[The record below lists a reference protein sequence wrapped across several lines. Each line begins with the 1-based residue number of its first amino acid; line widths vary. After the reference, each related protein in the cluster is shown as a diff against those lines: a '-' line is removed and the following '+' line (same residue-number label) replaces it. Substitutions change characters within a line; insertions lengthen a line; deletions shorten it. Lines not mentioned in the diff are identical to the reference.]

1 MKCHVCSAEAVA
13 GAVFCPQC
21 GANLPLAD
29 SSGTKPS
36 PPSSAGPAGA
46 RSPAESNATAANA
59 ALPLGRRRV
68 TDVPEETLWEGG
80 FSPKAMLGT
89 IVFCAIVSV
98 GLVVAS
104 VEFSTYWIVPIGVML
119 VLWLIVLAQFANRRL
134 GVHYKLTN
142 QMFYH
147 QKGVLMRTT
156 DRIEAIDIDDVTW
169 SQGLIERMV
178 NVGTVEILSRD
189 RTNPKFWL
197 RGIENVQQ
205 VAQMIDKARRAERLR
220 RGFLSVQ
227 EQNVDAGA

>member
-13 GAVFCPQC
+13 EAVFCPKC
-21 GANLPLAD
+21 GAKLPLVEP
-29 SSGTKPS
+29 SGAQPLPRSGSNSPS
-36 PPSSAGPAGA
+36 VKTTAESSA
-46 RSPAESNATAANA
+46 STANPVA
-59 ALPLGRRRV
+59 PLGRRRV

-80 FSPKAMLGT
+80 YSPKAMLGT
-89 IVFCAIVSV
+89 IIFSAIVSV
-98 GLVVAS
+98 GLIVAS
-104 VEFSTYWIVPIGVML
+104 VVFSTYWIVPIGVML
-119 VLWLIVLAQFANRRL
+119 VLWLIVLSQFANRRL

-147 QKGVLMRTT
+147 QKGVLTRTT

-169 SQGLIERMV
+169 SQGLVERTV

-197 RGIENVQQ
+197 RGIENVEQ

-227 EQNVDAGA
+227 EQNVDVGA